1 MNKYSF
7 EVTGLFL
14 LAGHAML
21 PPEEEINWPDA
32 NRGVEILV
40 LINGR
45 MIAQAASSDFR
56 RDLWVQVA
64 AVGEIGDIA
73 ELHCNLRPADL
84 RLMAYPI

>member
-1 MNKYSF
+1 MNTYSF
-7 EVTGLFL
+7 EASGLFL

-21 PPEEEINWPDA
+21 PPEEEINW
-32 NRGVEILV
+32 L
-40 LINGR
+40 GR
-45 MIAQAASSDFR
+45 QSGSRNSRCFQWSNDRSGRQPDFR

-73 ELHCNLRPADL
+73 ELHCNRRPADL